1 MEPESQASVL
11 PQGKRFMP
19 NLRSLR
25 ASFLGCGGPVLGS
38 NALAVL
44 AFAAASTGCGTED
57 ETRILPPEQVAMDA
71 SAPAVFNDGETVLF
85 EVKRPV
91 YFPIIAPEGGM
102 PDAQDGVAEPYGR
115 TPWITLEDV
124 RVQLTWT
131 LSNLENRRHNVWLL
145 VDPRTE
151 FGRYWPGL
159 TLVDAEEGEYV
170 PNRSGYEYYYSLEGK
185 GAGEKSRR
193 HGTLT
198 YDDMDEVARD
208 FATVM
213 NMIKFPPTTGIGG
226 GELAEG
232 ESALPTFV
240 NHTFHF
246 ENRSEDD
253 PLVAPW
259 VPGVVAGL
267 TGVDIGLRTADSS
280 ETAGPDQMRV
290 APKLAL
296 EVVVEITD
304 LGSGKLRREGA
315 NDLLLESNETI
326 ITAGVAAQ

>member
-1 MEPESQASVL
+1 VL
-11 PQGKRFMP
+11 V
-19 NLRSLR
+19 
-25 ASFLGCGGPVLGS
+25 C
-38 NALAVL
+38 
-44 AFAAASTGCGTED
+44 AAASVACGND
-57 ETRILPPEQVAMDA
+57 GETRILPPEQVAMDA
-71 SAPAVFNDGETVLF
+71 SSPAIFDDGETTLF
-85 EVKRPV
+85 EVKKAV

-102 PDAQDGVAEPYGR
+102 PAAQDGVNEPYGR
-115 TPWITLEDV
+115 RPWITTEDV

-131 LSNLENRRHNVWLL
+131 LSNLESRRHNVWLL

-159 TLVDAEEGEYV
+159 TLVDAEDGEYV

-198 YDDMDEVARD
+198 YDDMDEVAWD

-226 GELAEG
+226 YQLEDG
-232 ESALPTFV
+232 ESPLPTYV
-240 NHTFHF
+240 NHAFHF

-253 PLVAPW
+253 PLVAAW

-267 TGVDIGLRTADSS
+267 TGVDIGLRTSDRGEAPGMDPNVP
-280 ETAGPDQMRV
+280 T

-304 LGSGKLRREGA
+304 LGTGKVRREGA
-315 NDLLLESNETI
+315 KDLLLESNETI

>member
-1 MEPESQASVL
+1 
-11 PQGKRFMP
+11 MP
-19 NLRSLR
+19 NLRSFC
-25 ASFLGCGGPVLGS
+25 ASFLGCRGPVVGS
-38 NALAVL
+38 NALVGAVL
-44 AFAAASTGCGTED
+44 ACAAVNVGCGTED

-71 SAPAVFNDGETVLF
+71 SAPSVFNDGETVLF
-85 EVKRPV
+85 EVKKAV
-91 YFPIIAPEGGM
+91 YFPIIAPEGGL
-102 PDAQDGVAEPYGR
+102 PGTQDGVAEPYGR
-115 TPWITLEDV
+115 TPWVGLEDV

-185 GAGEKSRR
+185 GAGERSRR

-213 NMIKFPPTTGIGG
+213 NLIKFPPTTGIGG
-226 GELAEG
+226 GELEEG
-232 ESALPTFV
+232 ESPVPTYA
-240 NHTFHF
+240 NHAFHF

-253 PLVAPW
+253 ALVADW

-267 TGVDIGLRTADSS
+267 TGVDIGLRTADRS
-280 ETAGPDQMRV
+280 ETAGPDPDVAV
-290 APKLAL
+290 APKIAL

-304 LGSGKLRREGA
+304 LAGGKVRREGA
-315 NDLLLESNETI
+315 RDPLLGSNETI
-326 ITAGVAAQ
+326 ITTGVAAQ

>member
-1 MEPESQASVL
+1 MRNHGSV
-11 PQGKRFMP
+11 GAVR
-19 NLRSLR
+19 
-25 ASFLGCGGPVLGS
+25 LGWRGPVLGS
-38 NALAVL
+38 KALAGAVL
-44 AFAAASTGCGTED
+44 LCAAGSAGCSDEED
-57 ETRILPPEQVAMDA
+57 TRILPPEQVAMDA
-71 SAPAVFNDGETVLF
+71 SAPPVFSDGETTLF
-85 EVKRPV
+85 EVKKAIN
-91 YFPIIAPEGGM
+91 FPIIAPEGGL
-102 PDAQDGVAEPYGR
+102 PGAQDGMFEPYGR
-115 TPWITLEDV
+115 EPWLSLSDV

-131 LSNLENRRHNVWLL
+131 LSNLESRRHNVWLL

-159 TLVDAEEGEYV
+159 ALVDAEEGEYV

-213 NMIKFPPTTGIGG
+213 NLIKFPPTTGIGG
-226 GELAEG
+226 QELEEG
-232 ESALPTFV
+232 ASPVPNYA
-240 NHTFHF
+240 NHAFHF
-246 ENRSEDD
+246 ENRSERD
-253 PLVAPW
+253 PLVAQWIPRT
-259 VPGVVAGL
+259 VAGL
-267 TGVDIGLRTADSS
+267 TGVEIGIRTGDEG
-280 ETAGPDQMRV
+280 ETPGMDPEMPT

-304 LGSGKLRREGA
+304 RGIGKVRREGA
-315 NDLLLESNETI
+315 DDLLLEPNETI

>member
-1 MEPESQASVL
+1 MRNFRSV
-11 PQGKRFMP
+11 
-19 NLRSLR
+19 R
-25 ASFLGCGGPVLGS
+25 ASFLGWGGPVLGS

-44 AFAAASTGCGTED
+44 LCAAGSVACGNDD

-71 SAPAVFNDGETVLF
+71 SAPAIFNDGETTLF
-85 EVKRPV
+85 EVKKPV
-91 YFPIIAPEGGM
+91 YFPIIAPEGGQ
-102 PDAQDGVAEPYGR
+102 PATQDGVNEPYGR
-115 TPWITLEDV
+115 RPWITTGDV

-185 GAGEKSRR
+185 GAGDKSRR

-198 YDDMDEVARD
+198 YDDMEEVARD

-213 NMIKFPPTTGIGG
+213 NMIKYPPTTGIGG
-226 GELAEG
+226 YPLEDG
-232 ESALPTFV
+232 ESPLPTYV
-240 NHTFHF
+240 NHAFHF

-253 PLVAPW
+253 PLVAQW

-267 TGVDIGLRTADSS
+267 TGVDIGLRTSDRG
-280 ETAGPDQMRV
+280 ETPGPDPETPA

-304 LGSGKLRREGA
+304 LGTGKVRREGA
-315 NDLLLESNETI
+315 KDILLESNETI

>member
-1 MEPESQASVL
+1 MRKLGSFGASPV
-11 PQGKRFMP
+11 GWR
-19 NLRSLR
+19 
-25 ASFLGCGGPVLGS
+25 GPVLGWK
-38 NALAVL
+38 ALAAVVL
-44 AFAAASTGCGTED
+44 CAGAGVGCSDDD

-71 SAPAVFNDGETVLF
+71 SAPAIFNDGETTLF
-85 EVKRPV
+85 EVKRAV
-91 YFPIIAPEGGM
+91 NFPIIAPEGGM
-102 PDAQDGVAEPYGR
+102 PGTQAGVYEPYGR
-115 TPWITLEDV
+115 MPWISLEDV

-131 LSNLENRRHNVWLL
+131 LSNLESRRHNVWLL

-159 TLVDAEEGEYV
+159 TLVDADEGEYE

-198 YDDMDEVARD
+198 YEDMDEVARD

-213 NMIKFPPTTGIGG
+213 NMIKFPPTTGLGG
-226 GELAEG
+226 QPLEEG
-232 ESALPTFV
+232 ESALPGYV
-240 NHTFHF
+240 NHAFHF
-246 ENRSEDD
+246 ENRSERD
-253 PLVAPW
+253 PLVAEW

-267 TGVDIGLRTADSS
+267 TGVEIGLRTSDTG
-280 ETAGPDQMRV
+280 EMPGPDPETPA

-304 LGSGKLRREGA
+304 LGTGKVRREGA
-315 NDLLLESNETI
+315 DDLLLAPNETM

>member
-1 MEPESQASVL
+1 M
-11 PQGKRFMP
+11 R
-19 NLRSLR
+19 NLRSAP
-25 ASFLGCGGPVLGS
+25 ASLLGWYGPALGSKALALVLGAVATTACG
-38 NALAVL
+38 NA
-44 AFAAASTGCGTED
+44 E

-71 SAPAVFNDGETVLF
+71 SAPAIFDDGETTLF
-85 EVKRPV
+85 EVKKPV
-91 YFPIIAPEGGM
+91 LFPIIAPEGGM
-102 PDAQDGVAEPYGR
+102 PGTQDGVHEPYGR
-115 TPWITLEDV
+115 MPWITTKDV

-131 LSNLENRRHNVWLL
+131 LSNLESRRHNVWLL

-159 TLVDAEEGEYV
+159 TLVDADDGEYI

-226 GELAEG
+226 YELEEG
-232 ESALPTFV
+232 ESPLPMYV
-240 NHTFHF
+240 NHAFHF
-246 ENRSEDD
+246 ENRSEND
-253 PLVAPW
+253 PLVAKW

-267 TGVDIGLRTADSS
+267 TGVDIGLRTSDRGEQPGAD
-280 ETAGPDQMRV
+280 PDTPV
-290 APKLAL
+290 APKIAL

-304 LGSGKLRREGA
+304 LGTGKVRREGA
-315 NDLLLESNETI
+315 DDLLLESNETI
-326 ITAGVAAQ
+326 ITVGVATQ

>member
-1 MEPESQASVL
+1 V
-11 PQGKRFMP
+11 
-19 NLRSLR
+19 
-25 ASFLGCGGPVLGS
+25 GS
-38 NALAVL
+38 KALAAL
-44 AFAAASTGCGTED
+44 LCAAASIGCGTED

-71 SAPAVFNDGETVLF
+71 SAPTIFNDGETTLF
-85 EVKRPV
+85 EVKKAV
-91 YFPIIAPEGGM
+91 YFPIIAPEGGQ
-102 PDAQDGVAEPYGR
+102 PGTQDGVAEPYGR

-159 TLVDAEEGEYV
+159 TLVDAEEGEYI

-208 FATVM
+208 FATAM
-213 NMIKFPPTTGIGG
+213 NLIKFPPTTGIGG
-226 GELAEG
+226 GALEEG
-232 ESALPTFV
+232 QSPVPTYV
-240 NHTFHF
+240 NHAFHF

-253 PLVAPW
+253 PLVARW
-259 VPGVVAGL
+259 VPSVIAGL
-267 TGVDIGLRTADSS
+267 TGVDIGLRTSDTGETPGAD
-280 ETAGPDQMRV
+280 PDVPV

-304 LGSGKLRREGA
+304 LGSGKVRREGA
-315 NDLLLESNETI
+315 RDLLLESNETI
-326 ITAGVAAQ
+326 ITAGVAAP

>member
-1 MEPESQASVL
+1 V
-11 PQGKRFMP
+11 
-19 NLRSLR
+19 
-25 ASFLGCGGPVLGS
+25 GS
-38 NALAVL
+38 KALAVL
-44 AFAAASTGCGTED
+44 VCAASVGCGTED

-71 SAPAVFNDGETVLF
+71 TAPTIFNDGETTLF
-85 EVKRPV
+85 EVRKAV
-91 YFPIIAPEGGM
+91 YFPIIAPEGGL
-102 PDAQDGVAEPYGR
+102 PAPQDGVAEPYGR
-115 TPWITLEDV
+115 TPWLTLSDV

-208 FATVM
+208 FATAM
-213 NMIKFPPTTGIGG
+213 NLIKFPPTTGIGG
-226 GELAEG
+226 GELEEG
-232 ESALPTFV
+232 QSPVPTYV
-240 NHTFHF
+240 NHAFHF

-253 PLVAPW
+253 PLVARW
-259 VPGVVAGL
+259 VPSVIAGL
-267 TGVDIGLRTADSS
+267 TGVDIGLRTSDTGETPGAD
-280 ETAGPDQMRV
+280 PDV
-290 APKLAL
+290 ATAPKLAL

-315 NDLLLESNETI
+315 DDVLLESNETI